1 MNENVR
7 NDPGISRRALIG
19 ATLSASI
26 TVVPARSSA
35 APGAVKA
42 IAFDAFAMFDPRPI
56 TALIH
61 SHYPQRGEALAT
73 VWSAKLFD
81 YTWLCTAANRY
92 EHFDSLADASLRFAA
107 ESTQLS
113 LPDQIRAAL
122 VLRYSQLDVWP
133 DVKPTIETLRTAGVR
148 LGLLS
153 NLRESALRA
162 NLRNADIAGAF
173 EQVLSTDRVQRFKPA
188 PAAYHM
194 AVEAF
199 GLAKDEIGFAA
210 FAGWDAAGA
219 SWFGYRTAWVNRF
232 GAPAE
237 RLRPSPA
244 IVSRGIESALA
255 LAGLA

>member
-1 MNENVR
+1 
-7 NDPGISRRALIG
+7 
-19 ATLSASI
+19 
-26 TVVPARSSA
+26 
-35 APGAVKA
+35 
-42 IAFDAFAMFDPRPI
+42 
-56 TALIH
+56 
-61 SHYPQRGEALAT
+61 
-73 VWSAKLFD
+73 
-81 YTWLCTAANRY
+81 
-92 EHFDSLADASLRFAA
+92 
-107 ESTQLS
+107 
-113 LPDQIRAAL
+113 
-122 VLRYSQLDVWP
+122 
-133 DVKPTIETLRTAGVR
+133 VR

-219 SWFGYRTAWVNRF
+219 SWFGYRTAWVNRL

-237 RLRPSPA
+237 RLRPNPA
-244 IVSRGIESALA
+244 IVSRGVEGALA